1 MENLKMWVYGKPFSG
16 KTKFATEFPSA
27 YVINTDGNAELF
39 TENVGLVRNLDEF
52 RKELEW
58 FLEGEHEYQTLVI
71 DVVEH
76 IYDFVRT
83 YYLDKLD
90 IDYEADAGYGKAWKM
105 IREGFWTVMQRLAA
119 SKYNVILI
127 SHEEEYTEKNKIGR
141 EITKFRPRLDDKLHD
156 RLCGIMK
163 LVGRCFKD
171 EVMLNGEPARK
182 YYVSFG
188 SNVDELSGV
197 RIKLNSLKIENTY
210 EDFLANLVVPVAKQA
225 KEEKPVITN
234 NDKKEDK

>member
-1 MENLKMWVYGKPFSG
+1 MENLKMWLYGKPFSG
-16 KTKFATEFPSA
+16 KTKFATEFPDA
-27 YVINTDGNAELF
+27 FVINTDGNAHLF
-39 TENVGLVRNLDEF
+39 TDNVGLVSNLEEF
-52 RKELEW
+52 RTQLAW
-58 FLEGEHEYQTLVI
+58 FLKGDHEYKTLII

-76 IYDFVRT
+76 IYDFVRQ

-90 IDYEADAGYGKAWKM
+90 VDYEADAGYGKAWKM
-105 IREGFWTVMQRLAA
+105 IREGFWTLMQSLA
-119 SKYNVILI
+119 SSRYNVILI

-141 EITKFRPRLDDKLHD
+141 EITKFRPTLDVKMHD

-171 EVMLNGEPARK
+171 EVVLNGEPVRK

-197 RIKLNSLKIENTY
+197 RIRLNKLKIDNTY
-210 EDFLANLVVPVAKQA
+210 EEFVSNLVTTTEEVVVTEKET
-225 KEEKPVITN
+225 EEK
-234 NDKKEDK
+234 